1 MSADAASVAISTP
14 KSDMESLISKNEKTN
29 FLRMIQ
35 SIIRAGVPT
44 METFTFGHDL
54 TTLDIAWVIY
64 NVKEIEK
71 ICESNMPT
79 LSISYSLDITKR
91 NSVTIIASKVTRKNR
106 SDLVCNH
113 LDFIIEHLDEDISYS
128 NSEIKKILPRD
139 EVIAHLENISNKIEK
154 IKDDNKKI
162 MESHRVSWFCWCC

>member
-1 MSADAASVAISTP
+1 MSAGAASVAISTP
-14 KSDMESLISKNEKTN
+14 KSDMELMISKDEKIR

-35 SIIRAGVPT
+35 NIIRVGVPT
-44 METFTFGHDL
+44 SESFTFKHDL
-54 TTLDIAWVIY
+54 NTLDLAWVIT
-64 NVKEIEK
+64 NVKDIEK
-71 ICESNMPT
+71 KCECYMPT
-79 LSISYSLDITKR
+79 FGISYSLDIRKCNT
-91 NSVTIIASKVTRKNR
+91 VFIIASKVTRKNR